1 MKRTLYFILYF
12 TFVGLGLVAG
22 MAGGGDSVFYVKP
35 AQVKLYGETYGPRA
49 LKRLNALLELMNA
62 RQSDSE
68 QEKLEAVNRFFN
80 QVPYRSDIKAWGK
93 NDFWASRL
101 EFLGKGMGDC
111 EDYAVAKYLTLIQ
124 LGVPQKKLFMT
135 YVRAK
140 GFARA
145 AHMVVSYY
153 KTPRAIPLVL
163 DNYDTRIL
171 PATQRKDLV
180 PVYSFTG
187 QDLFLQKQKG
197 LGKRVDPAKV
207 KSLQRLRSIDLE
219 IHKG

>member
-1 MKRTLYFILYF
+1 MRKTRIGFAVAVLCLFSGILWG
-12 TFVGLGLVAG
+12 T
-22 MAGGGDSVFYVKP
+22 DSLFYVKP
-35 AQVKLYGETYGPRA
+35 ERLDRYEKTYGPRA
-49 LKRLNALLELMNA
+49 VKRLNALLKLMNT
-62 RQSDSE
+62 RQDNSE
-68 QEKLEAVNRFFN
+68 REKLDAVNRFFN

-93 NDFWASRL
+93 TDFWASRL

-124 LGVPQKKLFMT
+124 LGVPQEKLFMT
-135 YVRAK
+135 YVRAR

-153 KTPRAIPLVL
+153 TDRRAVPLVL
-163 DNYDTRIL
+163 DNYDKRIL

-187 QDLFLQKQKG
+187 RDLFLQKQKG
-197 LGKRVDPAKV
+197 LGKRVDPSRV
-207 KSLQRLRSIDLE
+207 KSLKRLRSIDLE